1 MLTEREWLEDREYAS
16 YHYSCQWCS
25 QYDPMLI
32 MPDRQNVPCMWYATC
47 PCNTN
52 NYDYKDALE
61 FSERVTAK
69 LAELFASISLSSN
82 ATEFDCESSC
92 PAFSVCCTLLH
103 EGMPCDDAI
112 LMYAR
117 LAVEEEMDE
126 NS

>member
-1 MLTEREWLEDREYAS
+1 MLTEREWLEDREYAR

-32 MPDRQNVPCMWYATC
+32 MPDRQSVPCMWYSTC

-61 FSERVTAK
+61 FSERVT
-69 LAELFASISLSSN
+69 
-82 ATEFDCESSC
+82 T
-92 PAFSVCCTLLH
+92 
-103 EGMPCDDAI
+103 
-112 LMYAR
+112 R
-117 LAVEEEMDE
+117 LAKVISNLVKEEPWPDIEVQATTPDLVLKWVRLSVEEEMDE